1 MPKYYFDVENGHGHE
16 SDDIGSEHQTLESV
30 GLHIGKILTDIARDE
45 IPGTHSARIIVRAR
59 DEQGNHV
66 GKGRL
71 SFETEW

>member
-1 MPKYYFDVENGHGHE
+1 MPRYYFDVENGHGHD

-30 GLHIGKILTDIARDE
+30 SLQIRKILTDIARDQ
-45 IPGTHSARIIVRAR
+45 IPGVHNATIIVRAR

-66 GKGRL
+66 GQGRV